1 MFEYNNDAVMWDSP
15 TQQCESEHHGG
26 ASGIAAFTMPA
37 MRAAWGWYLFRCQ
50 PFMNMPAASKRK
62 TPASL
67 EAVDATKF
75 NQLFWSRTW
84 NQNPQDRLWM
94 GFSGYEIPIISIQ
107 RRFIPV
113 VATLFPWF
121 FPSEYIFTF
130 CRIFFPEIPPGQ
142 YSQWHPSHDNYNQ
155 LHARADWLHIIIFA

>member
-50 PFMNMPAASKRK
+50 PFMNMPAASNLSSSKAKERK

-67 EAVDATKF
+67 EAVDATTF
-75 NQLFWSRTW
+75 NQLFWSRTL
-84 NQNPQDRLWM
+84 NLVSNKM
-94 GFSGYEIPIISIQ
+94 K
-107 RRFIPV
+107 
-113 VATLFPWF
+113 
-121 FPSEYIFTF
+121 EYK
-130 CRIFFPEIPPGQ
+130 P
-142 YSQWHPSHDNYNQ
+142 
-155 LHARADWLHIIIFA
+155 